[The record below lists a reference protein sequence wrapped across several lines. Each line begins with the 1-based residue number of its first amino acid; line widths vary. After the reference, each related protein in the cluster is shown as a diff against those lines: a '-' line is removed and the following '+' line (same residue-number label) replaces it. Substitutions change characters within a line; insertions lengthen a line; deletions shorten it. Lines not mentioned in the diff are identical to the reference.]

1 MAIRNNRIIHTCA
14 PLVRVTAIISGY
26 SLLALSFLI
35 GFDVVAR
42 KLFNFSSV
50 GADEIGGYIV
60 ATMAAFGFTYALI
73 EHAHTRIDI
82 FYKSFPIPLRI
93 VANLLSMLG
102 MVGFASFIA
111 WRAWDTLNESITYQ
125 SAANTPLHTPQ
136 WIPQSIWFVGLLI
149 FAVVSIVLLAH
160 ALLLS
165 FRDAPRALQYYGP
178 QTLEEEIEQELSD
191 VEGLDD
197 PGAHPPTSQK
207 ETLP

>member
-1 MAIRNNRIIHTCA
+1 MAIRNNRIIHACT
-14 PLVRVTAIISGY
+14 PVVRVTAIISGY
-26 SLLALSFLI
+26 LLLGLSFLI

-60 ATMAAFGFTYALI
+60 AVMAAFGFTYALI

-82 FYKSFPIPLRI
+82 FYKSFPIPLRV

-102 MVGFASFIA
+102 MVGFATFIA
-111 WRAWDTLNESITYQ
+111 WRAWDTLSESITYQ

-136 WIPQSIWFVGLLI
+136 WIPQSIWFIGLLI
-149 FAVVSIVLLAH
+149 FATVSIVLFIH
-160 ALLLS
+160 AIWLTLS
-165 FRDAPRALQYYGP
+165 DQKRALQYYGP
-178 QTLEEEIEQELSD
+178 QTLEEEIEQEITE

-197 PGAHPPTSQK
+197 PQSHQPFKS
-207 ETLP
+207 